1 MEPGSFHCI
10 IGISGCG
17 KSTIF
22 RMTNGLLKPKAGT
35 ILVEGK
41 SIVGRKHYCGYMP
54 QKDLLFPWRTV
65 GENVALPLEIQGE
78 LTRAERRGRA
88 EAALADVGLA
98 GCGSKMPDELSGG
111 MRQRAAFARTMLTGC
126 DLLLLDEPFSALDF
140 LTRISMQEWLLDQ
153 WQRHKR
159 TILFITHDVEE
170 ALFLS
175 SSVLVVER
183 TPIRELAEIPVPASF
198 PRDRSCL
205 KLPEMVEL
213 KEHLIP
219 AMIFL
224 FALLILWQAGAM
236 GLDAAYI
243 LPSPTQILAKLW
255 ELRDVLFTVHLPATM
270 LVTAI
275 GLGIS
280 LVLGLALA
288 VVMDESD
295 LVRKMI
301 YPIVVV
307 SQTIPTTAIAPLF
320 VLWFGYGIWSKVLVT
335 VLITFFPI
343 TITVYDGLRSA
354 KTEMAELLETY
365 GATKKDIFLK
375 IKVPCALPYFFSA
388 VKMAVPMS
396 IIGAAIGEWLGAK
409 SGLGYFSRRMMTQ
422 LDGAGV
428 FAPIVLLSAA
438 AILAVAVVN
447 LLEKR
452 FVRWRGES

>member
-1 MEPGSFHCI
+1 MLEFQNVSYQYPSEDFDIIDHLSFAVEPGSFHCI

-78 LTRAERRGRA
+78 LTRAERRDRA

-140 LTRISMQEWLLDQ
+140 LTRISMLDQ

-213 KEHLIP
+213 KEHLID
-219 AMIFL
+219 
-224 FALLILWQAGAM
+224 LLRKQ
-236 GLDAAYI
+236 
-243 LPSPTQILAKLW
+243 
-255 ELRDVLFTVHLPATM
+255 
-270 LVTAI
+270 VT
-275 GLGIS
+275 
-280 LVLGLALA
+280 
-288 VVMDESD
+288 
-295 LVRKMI
+295 
-301 YPIVVV
+301 P
-307 SQTIPTTAIAPLF
+307 
-320 VLWFGYGIWSKVLVT
+320 
-335 VLITFFPI
+335 
-343 TITVYDGLRSA
+343 
-354 KTEMAELLETY
+354 
-365 GATKKDIFLK
+365 
-375 IKVPCALPYFFSA
+375 
-388 VKMAVPMS
+388 
-396 IIGAAIGEWLGAK
+396 
-409 SGLGYFSRRMMTQ
+409 
-422 LDGAGV
+422 
-428 FAPIVLLSAA
+428 
-438 AILAVAVVN
+438 
-447 LLEKR
+447 
-452 FVRWRGES
+452 